1 MVCLK
6 VPSLV
11 GNVKVTLKTKQVKSH
26 GKTQSARDAKQAAEV
41 SIYILNFT
49 QAAY

>member
-1 MVCLK
+1 MACLK

-11 GNVKVTLKTKQVKSH
+11 GNVKVNLKSKQVKSL

-41 SIYILNFT
+41 SVYVLNFT
-49 QAAY
+49 AAY